1 MKGKGNRCCHPF
13 IARTNSPRASLLP
26 AKSPPITL
34 RVNNTPRPFVRATR
48 RDRSVSLSLS
58 LKERDENHDEFL
70 FRGFKRARA
79 RAHGSSFSSAFA
91 FALASSPLAATA
103 IANPLRPAARPPFLI
118 SSSVDETRS
127 HAERHGASDCE
138 RSERIFLKRRV

>member
-79 RAHGSSFSSAFA
+79 RARTGRAFPRPSLSLSLRHPSRLPPSPTPSDQRRDRPFSFPRQSMRHAA
-91 FALASSPLAATA
+91 MPNVTVQATA
-103 IANPLRPAARPPFLI
+103 SGANGF
-118 SSSVDETRS
+118 
-127 HAERHGASDCE
+127 
-138 RSERIFLKRRV
+138 F